1 MPLCTCEGCTNST
14 VLDGFCFTHVPQV
27 SLQQSGECGAVW
39 RPDATPGSES
49 TRLSEQLENIQVLHS
64 AIRPRPSLT
73 PQVLR
78 RARVFRLGCS
88 LSRLPGIPLIFSFVY
103 HRQMINEL
111 RDSIQTCSTNSALFD
126 RFVATFDTCVCSV
139 CILTETCAR
148 RQGTLLVPARYPDA
162 ACCTST
168 SSNIHTHTHIHT
180 HRPGSQGTFAKVHGK
195 SKTQHP
201 GVRVC
206 ARARESARA
215 HLSRAYTHTH
225 TQARERERKRE
236 SEREQRERARERKR
250 VRLRVRRESSRA
262 RERATEGE
270 RGEGWGGWGQNGGAL
285 WVSFFI
291 F

>member
-49 TRLSEQLENIQVLHS
+49 TRLSEQLENIQVLHG

-126 RFVATFDTCVCSV
+126 RFVVTFDTCVCSV

-148 RQGTLLVPARYPDA
+148 RQGTLLVPARFPNA

-168 SSNIHTHTHIHT
+168 SSNIHTHTHTHT
-180 HRPGSQGTFAKVHGK
+180 QTGLSGHARKGSWQEQDSTPRCAC
-195 SKTQHP
+195 
-201 GVRVC
+201 VC
-206 ARARESARA
+206 ARERERARA
-215 HLSRAYTHTH
+215 HTH
-225 TQARERERKRE
+225 TQARERERERASE
-236 SEREQRERARERKR
+236 NTERERERERE
-250 VRLRVRRESSRA
+250 LDCE
-262 RERATEGE
+262 
-270 RGEGWGGWGQNGGAL
+270 
-285 WVSFFI
+285 
-291 F
+291 